1 MKPALQCPFAGIEQA
16 CDVLQLWRVATRQGG
31 QVFPNE
37 GGGVEPCPPAGEQFR
52 AHALAHRSG
61 NRVRL
66 GQRFSE
72 SLAFDRQRVRRGAV
86 LDCDAENLR
95 RRSRGRRRRVGV
107 AQSDGKRVRS
117 CRRGCRA
124 AVLRPPPLHAQRRS
138 AESRVIDRATA
149 RKPGRQGLCRGGARC
164 WQMHTSGEG
173 NGAPVLRHR
182 RPLRCSGGRS
192 QGFRTPTSCRTSRP
206 ADRCQLHGA

>member
-1 MKPALQCPFAGIEQA
+1 MSCNCGAWPPGKAVRCSRTKVAVSSRVLRRESNSVHMRSHIAAVTGFAWGSGSASRLRSIDSA
-16 CDVLQLWRVATRQGG
+16 FDAAPYLIATPKTCAGVAW
-31 QVFPNE
+31 P
-37 GGGVEPCPPAGEQFR
+37 PPA
-52 AHALAHRSG
+52 
-61 NRVRL
+61 
-66 GQRFSE
+66 
-72 SLAFDRQRVRRGAV
+72 
-86 LDCDAENLR
+86 R
-95 RRSRGRRRRVGV
+95 RRSAIR
-107 AQSDGKRVRS
+107 GKRVRS

-192 QGFRTPTSCRTSRP
+192 QGFRTPTSCRTNRP